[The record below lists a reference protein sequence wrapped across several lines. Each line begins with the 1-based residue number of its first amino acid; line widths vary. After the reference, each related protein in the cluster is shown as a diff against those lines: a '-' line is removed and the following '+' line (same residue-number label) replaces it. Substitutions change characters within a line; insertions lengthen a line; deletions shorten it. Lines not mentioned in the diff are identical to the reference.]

1 MENQSW
7 LGAFQSALRKK
18 VLTGVVVLVPLV
30 VTFLALRLVFQ
41 WLDGLAQPLTKGLF
55 GSKEDIPGLGIVL
68 TFVVIWLAGT
78 IGGNVVGRRVIR
90 QGDDLLARLPLIG
103 SIYSPVK
110 QFIDNVANAK
120 ATPGF
125 KRVVLAEY
133 PSDDRWI
140 LGFATGSVTLPDD
153 QPGRCV
159 FVPTSPNPATG
170 WMVIFPTNRV
180 VETDLTVEEAMRLI
194 VSGGIV
200 IPEKLGKA
208 YTVEPTTEVG
218 FPGPVDGPLV
228 ESPLAEDDSAS
239 PPPTPPRSGH
249 AG

>member
-1 MENQSW
+1 MENRSA
-7 LGAFQSALRKK
+7 LGAWQSAMRKK
-18 VLTGVVVLVPLV
+18 ILTGVIVLVPLV

-41 WLDGLAQPLTKGLF
+41 WLDSLAQPLIKGVL
-55 GSKEDIPGLGIVL
+55 GSEEDIPGLGIAL
-68 TFVVIWLAGT
+68 TFIAIWLAGT
-78 IGGNVVGRRVIR
+78 VGGNVMGRRII
-90 QGDDLLARLPLIG
+90 GHGNEILARIPLIG

-110 QFIDNVANAK
+110 QFIDNITSSK
-120 ATPGF
+120 TISGF

-140 LGFATGSVTLPDD
+140 LGFATGDVTLPTDEE
-153 QPGRCV
+153 GRCV

-170 WMVIFPTNRV
+170 WMVIFPKSRV
-180 VETDLTVEEAMRLI
+180 IDTELTVEEAMRLI

-208 YTVEPTTEVG
+208 YAVDATNEVD
-218 FPGPVDGPLV
+218 FPGPVEDP
-228 ESPLAEDDSAS
+228 PDANARAADDSGPQS
-239 PPPTPPRSGH
+239 QTPPQSGH